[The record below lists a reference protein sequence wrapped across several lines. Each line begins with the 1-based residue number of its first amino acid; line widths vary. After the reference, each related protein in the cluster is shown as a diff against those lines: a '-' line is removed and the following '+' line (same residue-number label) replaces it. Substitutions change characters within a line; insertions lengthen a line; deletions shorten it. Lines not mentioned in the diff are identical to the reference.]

1 MVKHKRA
8 VIALT
13 CSIFLVVCLLSLYRL
28 FCVSELR
35 VNYSVYNENVEEV
48 ESILS
53 KYSGKCI
60 FFVNV
65 NEIER
70 EITSDRYLKVASV
83 KKNYPCTIEVDLVER
98 IERYALKSDRGWYFL
113 DDEFF
118 AVRTDSSE
126 NSLRG
131 ELLTKITFFDIEG
144 NELSQ
149 SCALKKVF
157 EFPSGTNSSVREML
171 GGLGS
176 RGESVKEIRLVFTR
190 EQGNYYVR
198 FYMTEG
204 VAIEV
209 QKAGEQPLEK
219 LKKGLDYYETLS
231 PERKMRGTIVVNKT
245 SGGVIKAVHSA

>member
-13 CSIFLVVCLLSLYRL
+13 CSVFLVVCLLSLYRL
-28 FCVSELR
+28 FCVSELK

-65 NEIER
+65 SEIER
-70 EITSDRYLKVASV
+70 EITNDRYLKVASV
-83 KKNYPCTIEVDLVER
+83 KKSYPCSIEVDLVER
-98 IERYALKSDRGWYFL
+98 LERYALKSDSGWYFL

-118 AVRTDSSE
+118 AVRTADSEASV
-126 NSLRG
+126 RG
-131 ELLTKITFFDIEG
+131 ELLTKITFFEVDG
-144 NELSQ
+144 SELMQ
-149 SCALKKVF
+149 GCELKKVF
-157 EFPSGTNSSVREML
+157 EFPNGTDSNVREML
-171 GGLGS
+171 GGLGT
-176 RGESVKEIRLVFTR
+176 RGKSVNEIRLVFTP

-204 VAIEV
+204 VVIEI
-209 QKAGEQPLEK
+209 QKAGELPLEK
-219 LKKGLDYYETLS
+219 LKKGLEYYETLPS
-231 PERKMRGTIVVNKT
+231 ERKMRGTIVVNKT
-245 SGGVIKAVHSA
+245 GSGAIKAVHSA